1 MKTKKKKLLSTF
13 FKIGVTVLLL
23 YIIFTKIPF
32 DEVWSTIKKS
42 NTLYLSLAIL
52 CFILSQWISAKRL
65 LVLFKAVHFYL
76 SARSNYILYLIGMF
90 YNFFIPGGI
99 GGDAY
104 KVYILNKK
112 FKWSIKKLSAAV
124 LLDRFIG
131 LTAIG
136 ILLII
141 LLACVPLVIKLNL
154 IWAAPFVLIL
164 GVLGS
169 YLFTKQM
176 FPSFLS
182 VYPKTLLLSV
192 CIQLLQCICL
202 VFIVKSIS
210 PVETD
215 QYITYVIVF
224 LISSVLSV
232 FSFSGIGV
240 REMIFY
246 QASSLFIF
254 NSTTAVTI
262 GVLFSI
268 ITAFISLFGFIFHV
282 KKPELKC
289 INTNY
294 ITSLTRFVQ

>member
-1 MKTKKKKLLSTF
+1 MKTKKKNLLSTF

-23 YIIFTKIPF
+23 YIIFTKIPLH
-32 DEVWSTIKKS
+32 EVWGTIKKS
-42 NTLYLSLAIL
+42 NTLYLSLAVL
-52 CFILSQWISAKRL
+52 CFIASQWISAKRL
-65 LVLFKAVHFYL
+65 LILFRAVHFSL
-76 SARSNYILYLIGMF
+76 SSTSNYILYLTGMF

-104 KVYILNKK
+104 KVYILNKN
-112 FKWSIKKLSAAV
+112 FKWPVKKLSAAV

-141 LLACVPLVIKLNL
+141 LLACIPLVTTLNL
-154 IWAAPFVLIL
+154 LWVAPFALL
-164 GVLGS
+164 FGVLSS
-169 YLFTKQM
+169 YLFTKHI

-182 VYPKTLLLSV
+182 LYPKTLLLSV
-192 CIQLLQCICL
+192 CIQVLQCICL
-202 VFIVKSIS
+202 ICIVKSIS
-210 PVETD
+210 ISETD
-215 QYITYVIVF
+215 SYIPYIIVF

-262 GVLFSI
+262 GVLFSV
-268 ITAFISLFGFIFHV
+268 ITAFVSLFGLIFHI

-289 INTNY
+289 TNTNY
-294 ITSLTRFVQ
+294 ITNVTM

>member
-1 MKTKKKKLLSTF
+1 MKTKKKNLLSTF
-13 FKIGVTVLLL
+13 FKIGVTILLL

-32 DEVWSTIKKS
+32 NEVWDTIKKS
-42 NTLYLSLAIL
+42 NILYLSFAIL
-52 CFILSQWISAKRL
+52 CFIVSQWISAKRL
-65 LVLFKAVHFYL
+65 LILFRAVHFSL
-76 SARSNYILYLIGMF
+76 SATSNYILYLVGMF

-112 FKWSIKKLSAAV
+112 FKWSIKKLSATV

-136 ILLII
+136 IILII
-141 LLACVPLVIKLNL
+141 LLIFIPMVARLNL
-154 IWAAPFVLIL
+154 IWVAPFALIF
-164 GVLGS
+164 GVLSS

-192 CIQLLQCICL
+192 CIQVLQCICL
-202 VFIVKSIS
+202 VFILKSIS
-210 PVETD
+210 LTETD
-215 QYITYVIVF
+215 QYIPYVIVF

-262 GVLFSI
+262 GLLFSV
-268 ITAFISLFGFIFHV
+268 ITAFVSLFGFIFHI

-289 INTNY
+289 TNTNY
-294 ITSLTRFVQ
+294 IANVTM